1 VVDTGDAPAP
11 SLEDLAEHVRQ
22 SLARYKAPRELV
34 VAPIHRAANGK
45 LDYKAVRAEALK
57 ALGVQA

>member
-1 VVDTGDAPAP
+1 MVDIGDAAAP
-11 SLEDLAEHVRQ
+11 TLEDLADHVRQ
-22 SLARYKAPRELV
+22 RWPATRRRASWC

-57 ALGVQA
+57 ALGVEA